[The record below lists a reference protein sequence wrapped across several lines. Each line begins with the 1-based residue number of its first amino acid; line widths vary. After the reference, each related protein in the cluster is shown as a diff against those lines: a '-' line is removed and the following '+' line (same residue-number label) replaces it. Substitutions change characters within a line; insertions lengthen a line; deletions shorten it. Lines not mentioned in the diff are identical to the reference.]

1 MGLVHFLIDL
11 FVRFLD
17 LSCPK
22 TYLKIGLAFEEQPFH
37 GLKYFLQFVG
47 FYKFKKTKKHQ
58 YWLSWVP
65 HCSIIFI
72 IWVIFF
78 T

>member
-1 MGLVHFLIDL
+1 MGLVHFLINL

-37 GLKYFLQFVG
+37 GLKYFF
-47 FYKFKKTKKHQ
+47 TIC
-58 YWLSWVP
+58 WVL
-65 HCSIIFI
+65 
-72 IWVIFF
+72 
-78 T
+78 